1 MNNRSRILILG
12 AAFVGLFL
20 AALWWQNR
28 SAPLSSVPA
37 PSTAKLQGPQTTPS
51 QPSLAVTYQVPSG
64 GNYQGMSDPR
74 WEWWKEMERRDPK
87 FEWKMPINFY
97 GKVIDEAGQ
106 PVQGAKVRFQWTD
119 TSETGTSER
128 LTESNAQGMFSL
140 TNQNGKRLLVFV
152 SNEGYHAVNRGR
164 GSFEYAAFFE
174 PNFIKPDPNDPII
187 FRLLKKR
194 VPEPIIQHGPTLLAA
209 RDDGTSIH
217 LDLATGKSTV
227 AGSGNLAVR
236 ITKGA
241 SRGNRFDWTAT
252 VEGVGGARLI
262 QSTDEFMVM
271 APADGYQ
278 PRLTFGQKASDK
290 QYQSEMR
297 TRFYVKTGDGKYARV
312 EMRIIPEYNETAA
325 LDLTVGLNPSGSRN
339 LEFDAVGEAQRP

>member
-1 MNNRSRILILG
+1 MNNPWRILILG
-12 AAFVGLFL
+12 ATFVGLFL
-20 AALWWQNR
+20 AVLWWRNR
-28 SAPLSSVPA
+28 PASLSSVPA

-51 QPSLAVTYQVPSG
+51 QTSLALTYQIPNG

-74 WEWWKEMERRDPK
+74 WEWWKEMQRRDPK

-119 TSETGTSER
+119 TSESGTSER

-164 GSFEYAAFFE
+164 GSFEYGAFFE
-174 PNFIKPDPNDPII
+174 PNFIKPDPNNPVV

-209 RDDGTSIH
+209 RDDGTSTH

-241 SRGNRFDWTAT
+241 SRGNRFDWTVT
-252 VEGVGGARLI
+252 VEGVGGAGLI
-262 QSTDEFMVM
+262 QTTDEFMVM

-312 EMRIIPEYNETAA
+312 EMRVIPEYHETAA
-325 LDLTVGLNPSGSRN
+325 LDLTVALNPSGSRN
-339 LEFDAVGEAQRP
+339 LEFDAVGETQHP